1 MNAKQTRRDAIRAT
15 RGQMRFTGTDPKSA
29 SAFEIEAACSEV
41 RPEFCKSASDNQWK
55 LFICEFKKWQRGN

>member
-1 MNAKQTRRDAIRAT
+1 
-15 RGQMRFTGTDPKSA
+15 MRFTGTDPKSA

-55 LFICEFKKWQRGN
+55 LFICEFKKWQREN